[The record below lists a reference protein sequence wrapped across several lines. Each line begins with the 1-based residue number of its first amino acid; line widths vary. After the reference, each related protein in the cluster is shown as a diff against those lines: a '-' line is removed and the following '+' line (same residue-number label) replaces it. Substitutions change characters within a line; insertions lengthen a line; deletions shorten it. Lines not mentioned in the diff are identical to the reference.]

1 MSLFCWRCLQD
12 YQDVVF
18 VRSYQNLSLV
28 GPHPQEAE
36 IIDRVQVSHHRL
48 GWRGDAAHHPRD
60 LGSRGVVQ
68 RGLGHDTLTWNIFI
82 RGFQIFFIVNYHLL
96 QSPPSPP
103 CVAAVSS
110 ESHQA
115 QTSEA
120 EKYLRWSSKLFHS
133 QSYNWLIHH
142 AGLVLGRVKLSDWSI
157 KGSTTPKCIV
167 LSRPDRSTK
176 HKLHYSHS
184 FINNITRL
192 DVSDIVSS
200 CQESPSCQYMLLGSY
215 ICCN

>member
-60 LGSRGVVQ
+60 LGSRGVVKCSF
-68 RGLGHDTLTWNIFI
+68 GHDTLTWNIFI
-82 RGFQIFFIVNYHLL
+82 RGFQIFFIVNYHWL

-103 CVAAVSS
+103 CAAAVSS

-115 QTSEA
+115 QTSGA
-120 EKYLRWSSKLFHS
+120 EKYWRWSSKLFHS

-142 AGLVLGRVKLSDWSI
+142 AEDWF
-157 KGSTTPKCIV
+157 
-167 LSRPDRSTK
+167 LEEW
-176 HKLHYSHS
+176 
-184 FINNITRL
+184 
-192 DVSDIVSS
+192 S
-200 CQESPSCQYMLLGSY
+200 CQTGVSKVPQHPNVSYYRGLTDRPNTSFTIHIHLLTTLRHY
-215 ICCN
+215 